1 MQEQAQAKQAQAQA
15 EQAQAEQAQAQ
26 AEQAQAQAEQTQ
38 VKPTA
43 DDEML
48 LRIKAEYKRVC
59 LYIVENIDVGSS
71 VTAMYLD
78 GTGARFEWITN
89 LLRDHTYSLE
99 LLDMYKPIFKMD
111 KACYKLAKL
120 MTNTNHSQANK
131 LYQLLSSISF
141 DSEAIYSYDFVDDD
155 YEENEEDEQRL
166 FKEWHDDNV
175 AKYKEIEL
183 ICKNILE
190 KLKK

>member
-1 MQEQAQAKQAQAQA
+1 MQAQA

-26 AEQAQAQAEQTQ
+26 AEQAQAEQAQ
-38 VKPTA
+38 VKPKPSH
-43 DDEML
+43 EML
-48 LRIKAEYKRVC
+48 LRVKAEYKRLC
-59 LYIVENIDVGSS
+59 LYIVENIDIMFG
-71 VTAMYLD
+71 VTAMYLVV
-78 GTGARFEWITN
+78 TGARSEWRKN

-120 MTNTNHSQANK
+120 MSNTNHSQANE
-131 LYQLLSSISF
+131 LYQLLSGINE

-166 FKEWHDDNV
+166 FKEWHDDNA